1 MSQTGRATV
10 LLMYKFAFL
19 FSDEVV
25 AGSVA
30 TITTLVT
37 DLCVV
42 SLEGL
47 VLFDTIWNIQQTNL
61 HKVTTGFKTLLY
73 QFSGAPNVT
82 FRTISVRKTTSRIFG
97 TFVVKISCLPA
108 SPRIFEHLKNGL
120 IAHF

>member
-1 MSQTGRATV
+1 MGRATV

-30 TITTLVT
+30 TVTTSVT

-47 VLFDTIWNIQQTNL
+47 VLFDTIWNLQ
-61 HKVTTGFKTLLY
+61 
-73 QFSGAPNVT
+73 
-82 FRTISVRKTTSRIFG
+82 
-97 TFVVKISCLPA
+97 
-108 SPRIFEHLKNGL
+108 
-120 IAHF
+120 

>member
-1 MSQTGRATV
+1 MTARVVITAPPAITAMSQMGRATV

-30 TITTLVT
+30 TVTKLVT

-47 VLFDTIWNIQQTNL
+47 VLFDTIWNIQ
-61 HKVTTGFKTLLY
+61 
-73 QFSGAPNVT
+73 
-82 FRTISVRKTTSRIFG
+82 
-97 TFVVKISCLPA
+97 
-108 SPRIFEHLKNGL
+108 
-120 IAHF
+120 